1 MDTPILVVFI
11 CMGKS
16 IIMQR
21 VKYYYYMRLSNVF
34 ADHLKVTTAV
44 VVPHGD
50 VELQEYWVLVECS
63 MLLKL
68 ALRGV

>member
-1 MDTPILVVFI
+1 M
-11 CMGKS
+11 
-16 IIMQR
+16 
-21 VKYYYYMRLSNVF
+21 F

-44 VVPHGD
+44 VVRHGD

-68 ALRGV
+68 VLRGV